1 MIGSKNKNAGKVVIT
16 DFRKLDP
23 SIFLPYHVLDKKT
36 IIRETVLCSASGKIF
51 INKKSEFAEY
61 LAKTLEVLMQETRE
75 TLKDYES
82 MMKEEFPEIES
93 FDDWAKMTGGD
104 NERNKAFAMLMV
116 PVELK
121 RREIENKYYC

>member
-61 LAKTLEVLMQETRE
+61 LAQALELLMQETVE
-75 TLKDYES
+75 TLTTYES
-82 MMKEEFPEIES
+82 MMKEQYPDMHS
-93 FDDWAKMTGGD
+93 FDDWAKMTGGYED
-104 NERNKAFAMLMV
+104 RNRVFAMLMV